1 MISMKTSIL
10 FITVLL
16 NALST
21 GFFFAWSVSVILGTK
36 KVADLTYLETMQSIN
51 REILNPV
58 FFIVF
63 FGSLLTLILSTYLQ
77 FNNKT
82 VFGLVLASTIVYL
95 IGTFGV
101 TAFGNV
107 PLNNE
112 LEALN
117 ISRLNL
123 IELKDFRAYYESAW
137 NHYHGIRTIA
147 NMISFIL
154 LLLAAFIQRTF

>member
-1 MISMKTSIL
+1 MKTSIF

-16 NALST
+16 NALSV

-36 KVADLTYLETMQSIN
+36 KVGDLTYLETMQSIN
-51 REILNPV
+51 KEILNPV

-63 FGSLLTLILSTYLQ
+63 FGSLITLILNAALQ
-77 FNNKT
+77 NNNKLMFWLLLT
-82 VFGLVLASTIVYL
+82 SAIIYL

-112 LEALN
+112 LDALDIKALN
-117 ISRLNL
+117 IN
-123 IELKDFRAYYESAW
+123 ELKNFRDYYESNW
-137 NHYHGIRTIA
+137 NQYHNIRTLS

-154 LLLAAFIQRTF
+154 LLISIFIQKLF

>member
-1 MISMKTSIL
+1 MKTYAF

-21 GFFFAWSVSVILGTK
+21 GFFFAWSVSVVLGTK
-36 KVADLTYLETMQSIN
+36 KVSDLAYLETMQSIN

-58 FFIVF
+58 FYIVF
-63 FGSLLTLILSTYLQ
+63 FGSLLTLLMATCLQ

-82 VFGLVLASTIVYL
+82 VFWLILASTIIYL
-95 IGTFGV
+95 IGTFGI

-112 LEALN
+112 LDVLN
-117 ISRLNL
+117 IAKLSLS
-123 IELKDFRAYYESAW
+123 ELKNFRIYYESIW
-137 NHYHGIRTIA
+137 NQYHSMRTVSSI
-147 NMISFIL
+147 ISFTL
-154 LLLAAFIQRTF
+154 LLISIFIKKTI

>member
-1 MISMKTSIL
+1 MKTCAL

-36 KVADLTYLETMQSIN
+36 KVGDVTYLESMQSIN
-51 REILNPV
+51 REILNPA
-58 FFIVF
+58 FFTVF
-63 FGSLLTLILSTYLQ
+63 FGSLIALITTAYLQ
-77 FNNKT
+77 FNNKP
-82 VFGLVLASTIVYL
+82 VFWLVLASVIIYL
-95 IGTFGV
+95 IGVFGV

-117 ISRLNL
+117 ITKLSA
-123 IELKDFRAYYESAW
+123 IVLKNFRTYYESTW
-137 NHYHGIRTIA
+137 NHYHNIRTISSI
-147 NMISFIL
+147 ISFAL
-154 LLLAAFIQRTF
+154 LLTSIFIKKTF

>member
-1 MISMKTSIL
+1 MKTAVL

-16 NALST
+16 NAFSV

-36 KVADLTYLETMQSIN
+36 KVGHLTYLETMQNIN

-63 FGSLLTLILSTYLQ
+63 FGSLIALVITIYLQ

-82 VFGLVLASTIVYL
+82 VFVLVLASTIIYL

-117 ISRLNL
+117 ITKLNL
-123 IELKDFRAYYESAW
+123 IKLKDFRTYYESAW
-137 NHYHGIRTIA
+137 NHFHGIRTISS
-147 NMISFIL
+147 MVSFIL
-154 LLLAAFIQRTF
+154 LLISIFIKKKI

>member
-1 MISMKTSIL
+1 MKTYAL
-10 FITVLL
+10 FITVVL

-21 GFFFAWSVSVILGTK
+21 GFFFAWSVSVLLGTK
-36 KVADLTYLETMQSIN
+36 KVGHLTYLETMQSIN
-51 REILNPV
+51 REVLNPA

-63 FGSLLTLILSTYLQ
+63 FGSLIALGITTYLQ

-82 VFGLVLASTIVYL
+82 VFVLVLASTIIYL

-112 LEALN
+112 LDALN
-117 ISRLNL
+117 ITKLNL
-123 IELKDFRAYYESAW
+123 LELKNFRAYYESTW
-137 NHYHGIRTIA
+137 NHYHSIRTFSS
-147 NMISFIL
+147 MVSFIL
-154 LLLAAFIQRTF
+154 LLIATFIQKTF

>member
-1 MISMKTSIL
+1 MKTIVF
-10 FITVLL
+10 FITVIL

-36 KVADLTYLETMQSIN
+36 KVGNLTYIETMQSIN

-63 FGSLLTLILSTYLQ
+63 LGSLIALAFTTCLQ
-77 FNNKT
+77 FNNKP
-82 VFGLVLASTIVYL
+82 VFWLVLASTIIYL
-95 IGTFGV
+95 IGTFGI

-117 ISRLNL
+117 ITKLNL
-123 IELKDFRAYYESAW
+123 IELKDFRTYYESAW
-137 NHYHGIRTIA
+137 NQYHSIRTISS
-147 NMISFIL
+147 IVSFTL
-154 LLLAAFIQRTF
+154 LLISIFIKKSF

>member
-1 MISMKTSIL
+1 MKTSVF

-16 NALST
+16 NALSV

-36 KVADLTYLETMQSIN
+36 KVGDLTYLETMQSIN
-51 REILNPV
+51 KEILNPV

-63 FGSLLTLILSTYLQ
+63 FGSLITLILNTALQ
-77 FNNKT
+77 NNNKLMFWLLLT
-82 VFGLVLASTIVYL
+82 SAIIYL

-112 LEALN
+112 LDALDIKALN
-117 ISRLNL
+117 IT
-123 IELKDFRAYYESAW
+123 ELKNFRDYYESSW
-137 NHYHGIRTIA
+137 NQYHNIRTLS

-154 LLLAAFIQRTF
+154 LLISIFIQKLF

>member
-1 MISMKTSIL
+1 MKTTAL

-36 KVADLTYLETMQSIN
+36 KVSDFTYLESMQSIN
-51 REILNPV
+51 KEILNPA

-63 FGSLLTLILSTYLQ
+63 FGSLIALIISAYIQ
-77 FNNKT
+77 FNNKPM
-82 VFGLVLASTIVYL
+82 FGLVLASAIIYL
-95 IGTFGV
+95 IGTFGI

-112 LEALN
+112 LETLN
-117 ISRLNL
+117 ITKLSIL
-123 IELKDFRAYYESAW
+123 ELKNFRTYYESTW
-137 NHYHGIRTIA
+137 NQYHNIRTISSI
-147 NMISFIL
+147 ISFIL
-154 LLLAAFIQRTF
+154 LLISIFIKK

>member
-1 MISMKTSIL
+1 MKTFVL
-10 FITVLL
+10 FVTVLL

-36 KVADLTYLETMQSIN
+36 KVGDFTYLESMQSIN

-63 FGSLLTLILSTYLQ
+63 FGSLISLFSNAILQYSYKPM
-77 FNNKT
+77 FW
-82 VFGLVLASTIVYL
+82 FMAASAVVYL
-95 IGTFGV
+95 VGTFGV

-117 ISRLNL
+117 LKELSVT
-123 IELKDFRAYYESAW
+123 ELKNFRDYYESMW
-137 NHYHGIRTIA
+137 NRYHTLRTVSSL
-147 NMISFIL
+147 ISFVL
-154 LLLAAFIQRTF
+154 LIAGVFYSK

>member
-1 MISMKTSIL
+1 MKTIVF

-36 KVADLTYLETMQSIN
+36 KVGHLTYLETMQSIN
-51 REILNPV
+51 REILNPL

-63 FGSLLTLILSTYLQ
+63 FGNLIALGITTYLQ

-82 VFGLVLASTIVYL
+82 VFVLVLASTIIYL

-112 LEALN
+112 LEALT
-117 ISRLNL
+117 ITNL
-123 IELKDFRAYYESAW
+123 KAIELKNFRIYYESAW
-137 NHYHGIRTIA
+137 NHYHVIRTISS
-147 NMISFIL
+147 MVSFIL
-154 LLLAAFIQRTF
+154 LLISTFIQKTF

>member
-1 MISMKTSIL
+1 MKTIVF

-21 GFFFAWSVSVILGTK
+21 GFFFAWSVSVILGTN
-36 KVADLTYLETMQSIN
+36 KVGHLTYLETMQSIN
-51 REILNPV
+51 REILNLV

-63 FGSLLTLILSTYLQ
+63 FGSLIALVITTYLQ

-82 VFGLVLASTIVYL
+82 VFVLVLASTIIYL

-101 TAFGNV
+101 TAYGNV

-117 ISRLNL
+117 ITKLNL
-123 IELKDFRAYYESAW
+123 IELKDFRTYYESAW
-137 NHYHGIRTIA
+137 NHYHGIRTISS
-147 NMISFIL
+147 MISFIL
-154 LLLAAFIQRTF
+154 LLISIFIQKTL

>member
-1 MISMKTSIL
+1 MKTIVF
-10 FITVLL
+10 FITALL

-36 KVADLTYLETMQSIN
+36 KVGHLTYLETMQSIN
-51 REILNPV
+51 REILNPL

-63 FGSLLTLILSTYLQ
+63 FGSLIALGITTYLQ

-82 VFGLVLASTIVYL
+82 VFVLVLASTIIYL

-112 LEALN
+112 LEALT
-117 ISRLNL
+117 ITNL
-123 IELKDFRAYYESAW
+123 KAIELKNFRIYYECAW
-137 NHYHGIRTIA
+137 NHYHGIRTISS
-147 NMISFIL
+147 MVSFIL
-154 LLLAAFIQRTF
+154 LLISTFIQKTF

>member
-1 MISMKTSIL
+1 MKTIVF

-16 NALST
+16 NALSI

-36 KVADLTYLETMQSIN
+36 KVGHLTYLETMQSIN

-63 FGSLLTLILSTYLQ
+63 FGSLIALGITTSLQ

-82 VFGLVLASTIVYL
+82 VFVLVLASTIIYL
-95 IGTFGV
+95 MGTFGV

-117 ISRLNL
+117 ITKLNPV
-123 IELKDFRAYYESAW
+123 ELKDFRTYYESAW
-137 NHYHGIRTIA
+137 NHFHGIRTISS
-147 NMISFIL
+147 MVSFIL
-154 LLLAAFIQRTF
+154 LLISIFIQKTF

>member
-1 MISMKTSIL
+1 MKTSVF

-16 NALST
+16 NALSV

-36 KVADLTYLETMQSIN
+36 KVGNLTYLETMQSIN
-51 REILNPV
+51 KEILNPV

-63 FGSLLTLILSTYLQ
+63 FGSLITLILNAALQ
-77 FNNKT
+77 NNNKLMFWLLLT
-82 VFGLVLASTIVYL
+82 SAIIYL

-112 LEALN
+112 LDALDIKALN
-117 ISRLNL
+117 IT
-123 IELKDFRAYYESAW
+123 ELKNFRDYYESNW
-137 NHYHGIRTIA
+137 NQYHNIRTLS

-154 LLLAAFIQRTF
+154 LLISIFIQKLF